1 MADNKQYITQV
12 QDNGRVMISEAVIST
27 IVFQAL
33 NDIEGYVGLSAKVGS
48 DIVELVGKKNWGK
61 GIKVSINEND
71 ELSIDCN
78 VVISYGHSVVSVATA
93 IQEAIVAALQSMT
106 GVTVVSVN
114 VNVCGIVRQ

>member
-27 IVFQAL
+27 IVFQSL
-33 NDIEGYVGLSAKVGS
+33 TDIEGYVGLSAKPGS

-71 ELSIDCN
+71 ELSIECN
-78 VVISYGHSVVSVATA
+78 VVISYGHSVVAVATA
-93 IQEAIVAALQSMT
+93 IQEAISGALQSMT
-106 GVTVVSVN
+106 GVNVVSVN

>member
-12 QDNGRVMISEAVIST
+12 QDNGSVMISEAVIST

-33 NDIEGYVGLSAKVGS
+33 TDIEGYVGLSAKPGS

-61 GIKVSINEND
+61 GIKVSISEND

-78 VVISYGHSVVSVATA
+78 VIISYVHSVVAVATA

-106 GVTVVSVN
+106 GVNAVSVN

>member
-33 NDIEGYVGLSAKVGS
+33 TDIEGYVGLSAKPGS

-61 GIKVSINEND
+61 GIKVTISEND
-71 ELSIDCN
+71 ELSLECN
-78 VVISYGHSVVSVATA
+78 VIISYGHSVVSVATA